1 MTSFKKSLRQCFHF
15 DIVETLPGFHVD
27 WIPHVGLVMLIWCF
41 PVLFLFLL
49 CLRLTFLSFCL
60 KKKTLKLKKKSCFPF
75 CPLLCHLLITV
86 SSNWGQIQKIWDQSS
101 YRFFSELYYKWL
113 FCYKIFLNCFI
124 LSFFFWFLLWVLSL
138 LCQLFVWSGMVSG
151 RGMVFY
157 WINECLNSY
166 FPIFQIFILPSKFW
180 CFCVLLR

>member
-124 LSFFFWFLLWVLSL
+124 LSFFFLVSFVGPLVVVSAICLKWYGVWTWYGFLLNKWMFKL
-138 LCQLFVWSGMVSG
+138 LFSH
-151 RGMVFY
+151 
-157 WINECLNSY
+157 
-166 FPIFQIFILPSKFW
+166 FPNFHSTKQILMFLCPP
-180 CFCVLLR
+180 